1 MELIKTTPELKE
13 KVDILNKDK
22 NAKVADFIAL
32 AAEYGVTLTQ
42 EDFTKKP
49 DDGEL
54 SDEELEAVAGGGTCW
69 CMYGGGGEAD
79 PDGTGYHGTCACVL
93 GGGGEGRN
101 GCEPCVC
108 ILGGYGE

>member
-1 MELIKTTPELKE
+1 MQKLMELIKTTPELKE

-49 DDGEL
+49 DEGEL
-54 SDEELEAVAGGGTCW
+54 SDEELEAVAGGGECL
-69 CMYGGGGEAD
+69 CIYGGGGEAD
-79 PDGTGYHGTCACVL
+79 YGHSTCVCVI
-93 GGGGEGRN
+93 GGGGDGKN
-101 GCEPCVC
+101 GWEPCVC
-108 ILGGYGE
+108 ILGGYGS